1 MSDASILRTSR
12 ILWLLIR
19 RTGQSYIKNDRLQL
33 AIAELHSAIF
43 IAIKRPVATGRFWPR
58 PDDQK
63 TQNRALPV
71 AAFEKF
77 QVRVCI

>member
-1 MSDASILRTSR
+1 MACVRKPVLYGFTTALTGFSVPLFPKP
-12 ILWLLIR
+12 LLVDDSSWQTDELPCCKIAFR
-19 RTGQSYIKNDRLQL
+19 KTDGRQCQQL
-33 AIAELHSAIF
+33 
-43 IAIKRPVATGRFWPR
+43 
-58 PDDQK
+58 DDQK